1 MIWSPNVRK
10 KALTF
15 GGHFYNKKTALGVLK
30 GRQLIKENYSMDKIE
45 CNNIISQQQ
54 KLSDDKS
61 SK

>member
-1 MIWSPNVRK
+1 M
-10 KALTF
+10 
-15 GGHFYNKKTALGVLK
+15 FYVPHNKKTALGVLK

-45 CNNIISQQQ
+45 CTTIISQQQ

>member
-1 MIWSPNVRK
+1 MLE

>member
-1 MIWSPNVRK
+1 MC
-10 KALTF
+10 T
-15 GGHFYNKKTALGVLK
+15 LGLK